1 MAGLE
6 NESRLMPKIITDDT
20 INLFFLT
27 AISILVISNH
37 DSFRVLFDN
46 LHPYVFKIYLYF
58 SIGNGQPREPAL
70 CQLYWHSFVLYEFVA
85 NLPVS
90 LSPKEL

>member
-20 INLFFLT
+20 INLFLT

-58 SIGNGQPREPAL
+58 SIGNGQPREPVL
-70 CQLYWHSFVLYEFVA
+70 CQLNPYSFVPYRLLA
-85 NLPVS
+85 
-90 LSPKEL
+90 ELLQASE